1 MALRT
6 ALLALPMILYAVS
19 GHAAVILTANLTN
32 SQENPPT
39 VPTTSTGNPRPASFG
54 TATFELNDAMTAL
67 TMNAS
72 VFNIDFTGTQTPD
85 PFDNLTNAHIHAAA
99 PPGTNTGVVWGFIG
113 LPFNDTNPNN
123 VVVTPFLNG
132 VGGTVTGAWDAA
144 EGNGTTLAAQLPS
157 ILAGLSYINFHTVQ
171 FAGGE
176 TRGQILPVPEP
187 ASMALFGIGLAGLV
201 GVRLGRFRRRP
212 ASR

>member
-19 GHAAVILTANLTN
+19 GHAAVILTATLTN
-32 SQENPPT
+32 SQENPPA
-39 VPTTSTGNPRPASFG
+39 VPTTSIGNPRPASFG

-72 VFNIDFTGTQTPD
+72 IFNIDFTGMQTPD
-85 PFDNLTNAHIHAAA
+85 LFDNLTNAHIHAPA
-99 PPGTNTGVVWGFIG
+99 PPGMNAGVVWGFIG
-113 LPFNDTNPNN
+113 LPFNDTNPTN
-123 VVVTPFLNG
+123 VVVTPFSMG
-132 VGGTVTGAWDAA
+132 VGGTVSGVWDAA
-144 EGNGTTLAAQLPS
+144 EGNGTTLAAQLPN

-176 TRGQILPVPEP
+176 ARGQLRPVPEP

-201 GVRLGRFRRRP
+201 GVGLGRFRRP